1 MERKKD
7 GALLKTD
14 SSLKV
19 WVTVRGARLHVP
31 NEPAF
36 EEAGYRWEDVQVV
49 SPEVLALL
57 PHIPPDGT
65 LLREF
70 GNPAVYL
77 IRKGLRWWVKDED
90 TLVELMD
97 QPDVDGQVIWVPRD
111 ATRDIEF
118 GGMYPL
124 PFLARPLLW
133 SSALVAEF
141 SFLRRTLGQRRLP
154 CGPRGPSQRSLW
166 VCSPARSPQRS
177 SDQSPDSATQ

>member
-124 PFLARPLLW
+124 PFLARPLLEFSAGRGVLLLAQDARSTPAAVW
-133 SSALVAEF
+133 ATRAVATVALGVLASAL
-141 SFLRRTLGQRRLP
+141 
-154 CGPRGPSQRSLW
+154 
-166 VCSPARSPQRS
+166 
-177 SDQSPDSATQ
+177 ATKIF